1 MDKIFEELIEVFS
14 DSQNHLKPKP
24 SPNFLDIKNGKL
36 NYKIG
41 YASTL

>member
-1 MDKIFEELIEVFS
+1 MDKIFDELIEVFS
-14 DSQNHLKPKP
+14 DTQNPLKLKP

-41 YASTL
+41 YPSTL